1 MPRAPRPLPSVL
13 HGDVHAVSSL
23 VEHGVSVERARR
35 SDISRPYRGVI
46 AHNFD
51 LSSLRARAVA
61 LSVRQHMP
69 PFAFSHQTGA
79 ALLGLALPA
88 SVRHD
93 RLHVT
98 VPHPHRAPRLEGVAG
113 HAYRLDQTYVDVHSI
128 VLESTGEARFVSVL
142 SEPWLLVTLATVVGL
157 DDIVA
162 LADAMRWRAHS
173 EGRELDFSAALAEG
187 RAGSARAA
195 RALSLSELGVRSRPE
210 SLLRLNLARAGLP
223 PATVAHT
230 ITGQGW
236 SATPDLAWPQFKVL
250 VEYEGDGH
258 RTSARQFS
266 HDVQRFERY
275 ADAGWQAIR
284 ATKLDL
290 FSEFDELVA
299 RVASRLRRNGWD
311 ARRRWRPRRTPP
323 AHP

>member
-1 MPRAPRPLPSVL
+1 MPRLPRPLPVAL
-13 HGDVHAVSSL
+13 ERDFHAISTL

-46 AHNFD
+46 AHGHD
-51 LSSLRARAVA
+51 LSSVRARAVA
-61 LSVRQHMP
+61 LSVRRNMP

-79 ALLGLALPA
+79 ALLGLPLPA

-93 RLHVT
+93 RVHVT
-98 VPHPHRAPRLEGVAG
+98 VPHPHRAPRLEGVVG
-113 HAYRLDQTYVDVHSI
+113 HAHRLDKSSVDVHSI

-142 SEPWLLVTLATVVGL
+142 SEPWLLVTLATVLGL

-162 LADAMRWRAHS
+162 LADAMRWRAHC
-173 EGRELDFSAALAEG
+173 EGRELDLRAALAAG
-187 RAGSARAA
+187 RPGSARAA
-195 RALSLSELGVRSRPE
+195 RAVAQSAQGVRSRPE
-210 SLLRLNLARAGLP
+210 TLLRLNLARAGLP
-223 PATVAHT
+223 PAVVGHSVD
-230 ITGQGW
+230 GPGW
-236 SATPDLAWPQFKVL
+236 SATPDLAWPEFAVL

-258 RTSARQFS
+258 RTSKRQFE
-266 HDVQRFERY
+266 HDVRRFDRY
-275 ADAGWQAIR
+275 ADEGWHAIR

-290 FSEFDELVA
+290 FSEFDDLVA

-311 ARRRWRPRRTPP
+311 ARRRWRPRPTLP